1 MLNPIFCV
9 SQALE
14 LIEKIKNKK
23 KIIIKFTINKLYPKV
38 FCYDK
43 LLLTVP
49 KKKNLK
55 KILIIGSGPIAI
67 GQACEFDYSGV
78 QACKALMSDGFE
90 VILVNSNPATI
101 MTDTDLAT
109 RVYIEPLTT
118 EFVIKI
124 LEKEKPDGVIASL
137 GGQTALNLALSLDKA
152 GIFKKLNIELLGSS
166 VKLIQLTEDR
176 EKFDQALKAV
186 GAKSV
191 NNFMVRSFVDG
202 MEKIKTLEFPV
213 ILRPNYTLGGGG
225 GGLCHSLKEY
235 KIKLANALHESPTA
249 EVLVEP
255 SIYGWKEFELE
266 IMRDSKGTFVIVCS
280 IENLDPCGVHTGD
293 SITVAPQQT
302 LSDFDYQQMRTE
314 AYKIIDY
321 LGLESG
327 GANIQFAVNPNTGE
341 RVVIEVNPR
350 VSRSSALASKAT
362 GFPIAKIAALLAVGY
377 NLNEI
382 NNDITKTTLSCY
394 EPSLDYVVV
403 KVPYFNFNKFTGA
416 LDELTTQMK
425 SVGEAMGIGRT
436 FQESLQSALL
446 SLEEYLEAFPEV
458 IFSKKKLA
466 RPSSNR
472 IYQIAQAFREEL
484 SIDEVQQS
492 TYVDPWFLDQIKN
505 LVDTEKKIKSKAV
518 NNKLIFN
525 KNTNKASNIILKAK
539 RKGFSDFTLAKL
551 LTDTELNTEKKIQE
565 YRWKNN
571 INPGCFNIDT
581 CSGEFKSST
590 PYYYMSYWGEGDKDK
605 NLNLIKDFIVMIGS
619 GPNRIGQSIEFDY
632 NCVKTVKALQKENK
646 KILML
651 NSNPET
657 VSTDYDT
664 ADCLFFIP
672 LIKEHVSE
680 LFYLLKPK
688 SFVYQC
694 GGQTSL
700 NLAKS
705 LEQFCKPL
713 GSSIKTLQNAEDR
726 DLFKKVCNKLNLNIS
741 KSKML
746 SSLKEAL
753 KFVNTISYPV
763 ICRPSYVLGG
773 KRMRVVHNEK
783 ELKQY
788 FLKYK
793 DHISVNNLCLIDQFL
808 ENALELDVDLI
819 VGSDWNFV
827 VGIMEHIEFA
837 GVHSGDSMSILP
849 PQRLKKIMCEQVE
862 SISKILATE
871 LKIQGF
877 LNIQFAIK
885 DNKIYILE
893 ANPRTSRSL
902 PFMVKA
908 IDGSIMDLGAKAL
921 LGHNKK
927 DISKNL
933 LNISWKNI
941 KHICIKALIFPF
953 NKFSGVDSI
962 LGPEMKSTGE
972 VMGRGKTFSEALYK
986 AFEASYIRLPSCGE
1000 VFLSLRNK
1008 DKKKLL
1014 GTIKK
1019 LQDLGYLLSATR
1031 GTAQFLID
1039 EGIKNVFFV
1048 NKITEPKPHC
1058 VDRIC
1063 SQKISLVIN
1072 TPSGQELHSSG
1083 RAIRRS
1089 CIEYSIPCITEDSVA
1104 QVITMALEYK
1114 NKKQFS
1120 VYSL

>member
-1 MLNPIFCV
+1 M
-9 SQALE
+9 
-14 LIEKIKNKK
+14 
-23 KIIIKFTINKLYPKV
+23 PKRQ
-38 FCYDK
+38 D
-43 LLLTVP
+43 
-49 KKKNLK
+49 LK

-78 QACKALMSDGFE
+78 QACKALMAEGFE

-101 MTDTDLAT
+101 MTDAHLAT

-118 EFVIKI
+118 GFVAKI

-137 GGQTALNLALSLDKA
+137 GGQTALNLALSLDQT

-166 VKLIQLTEDR
+166 IELIQLTEDR
-176 EKFDQALKAV
+176 AQFDKALKVV

-191 NNFMVRSFVDG
+191 KNFMVHSFVEG
-202 MEKIKTLEFPV
+202 MEKIKTLEFPI

-225 GGLCHSLKEY
+225 GGLCHSLREY
-235 KIKLANALHESPTA
+235 KIKLANALHESPTS

-266 IMRDSKGTFVIVCS
+266 IMRDSQGTFVIVCS

-293 SITVAPQQT
+293 SITIAPQQT
-302 LSDFDYQQMRTE
+302 LSDFAYQQMRTE
-314 AYKIIDY
+314 TYKIIDH

-382 NNDITKTTLSCY
+382 PNDITKTTLSCY
-394 EPSLDYVVV
+394 EPALDYVVV
-403 KVPYFNFNKFTGA
+403 KVPYFNFNKFAGA

-446 SLEEYLEAFPEV
+446 SLEEHPEAFPEV

-472 IYQIAQAFREEL
+472 IYQVAQAFREGFSVE
-484 SIDEVQQS
+484 EVNQS
-492 TYVDPWFLDQIKN
+492 TYVTPWFLDQIQS
-505 LVDTEKKIKSKAV
+505 LVETEQEIKAKAASSKLVFCKKSDKA
-518 NNKLIFN
+518 N
-525 KNTNKASNIILKAK
+525 SIILKAK
-539 RKGFSDFTLAKL
+539 QKGFSDFTLAKL
-551 LTDTELNTEKKIQE
+551 LVNTELNTEQKIQE

-571 INPGCFNIDT
+571 IHPGCFNIDT
-581 CSGEFKSST
+581 CAGEFKSAT
-590 PYYYMSYWGEGDKDK
+590 PYYYMSYWGEGDKK
-605 NLNLIKDFIVMIGS
+605 ESLNQIKDFIVMLGS

-632 NCVKTVKALQKENK
+632 NCVKTLKALQKENR
-646 KILML
+646 KIVML

-664 ADCLFFIP
+664 ADCLFFMP
-672 LIKEHVSE
+672 LVKEYVSE
-680 LFYLLKPK
+680 LFYLLKPQ

-694 GGQTSL
+694 GGQTAL

-705 LEQFCKPL
+705 LEKFCKPL
-713 GSSIKTLQNAEDR
+713 GSSISTLQNAEDR
-726 DLFKKVCNKLNLNIS
+726 NLFKEVCHKLNLNIS
-741 KSKML
+741 KSKMV
-746 SSLKEAL
+746 SSLEEAL
-753 KFVNTISYPV
+753 QFISTITYPV

-783 ELKQY
+783 ELNQY

-793 DHISVNNLCLIDQFL
+793 DHISVNSLCLIDQFL

-819 VGSDWNFV
+819 VGTDWTFV

-849 PQRLKKIMCEQVE
+849 PQRLKKVMCDEVE
-862 SISKILATE
+862 VISKQLATA
-871 LKIQGF
+871 LGIQGF

-885 DNKIYILE
+885 DNKVYILE

-902 PFMVKA
+902 PFMIKA
-908 IDGSIMDLGAKAL
+908 IDGNIMDLGAKAL
-921 LGHNKK
+921 LGQDKK
-927 DISKNL
+927 NIPTSL
-933 LNISWKNI
+933 LDTSWKNI
-941 KHICIKALIFPF
+941 EHICIKALIFPF
-953 NKFSGVDSI
+953 NKFSGVDTV

-986 AFEASYIRLPSCGE
+986 AFEASYMRLPSSGE

-1008 DKKKLL
+1008 DKSKMLE
-1014 GTIKK
+1014 TIKK
-1019 LQDLGYLLSATR
+1019 LQHLGYSLSATR
-1031 GTAQFLID
+1031 GTAQFLIN
-1039 EGIKNVFFV
+1039 EGVKNVLFV

-1058 VDRIC
+1058 IDRIC

-1083 RAIRRS
+1083 RGIRRS
-1089 CIEYSIPCITEDSVA
+1089 CIEYSIPCVTEDSVA
-1104 QVITMALEYK
+1104 QVITLALEYK
-1114 NKKQFS
+1114 NKKKFD

>member
-1 MLNPIFCV
+1 MPRR
-9 SQALE
+9 
-14 LIEKIKNKK
+14 K
-23 KIIIKFTINKLYPKV
+23 
-38 FCYDK
+38 D
-43 LLLTVP
+43 
-49 KKKNLK
+49 LK

-78 QACKALMSDGFE
+78 QACKALMSEGFE

-101 MTDTDLAT
+101 MTDAELAT

-118 EFVIKI
+118 VFVTKI
-124 LEKEKPDGVIASL
+124 LEKEKPDAVIASL
-137 GGQTALNLALSLDKA
+137 GGQTALNLALSLDKT

-166 VKLIQLTEDR
+166 IELIKLTEDR
-176 EKFDQALKAV
+176 AQFDKALKIV

-191 NNFMVRSFVDG
+191 KNFMVYSFIEG

-225 GGLCHSLKEY
+225 GGLCYSLKEY

-266 IMRDSKGTFVIVCS
+266 IMRDSQGTFVIVCS

-302 LSDFDYQQMRTE
+302 LSDFAYQEMRTE

-327 GANIQFAVNPNTGE
+327 GANIQFAVNPKTGE

-362 GFPIAKIAALLAVGY
+362 GFPIAKIAAFLAVGY

-382 NNDITKTTLSCY
+382 TNDITTTTLSCY
-394 EPSLDYVVV
+394 EPALDYVVV
-403 KVPYFNFNKFTGA
+403 KVPYFNFNKFAGA
-416 LDELTTQMK
+416 SNELTTQMK
-425 SVGEAMGIGRT
+425 SVGEAMGVGRT

-458 IFSKKKLA
+458 VFSKKKLA
-466 RPSSNR
+466 RPSSHR
-472 IYQIAQAFREEL
+472 IYQIAQAFREGL
-484 SIDEVQQS
+484 SIEEVYQS
-492 TYVDPWFLDQIKN
+492 TYVTPWFLDQIKN
-505 LVDTEKKIKSKAV
+505 LTDTEEEIKTQALSNAQVFEKKS
-518 NNKLIFN
+518 
-525 KNTNKASNIILKAK
+525 NKAGHLILKAK
-539 RKGFSDFTLAKL
+539 RKGFSDFSLAKL
-551 LTDTELNTEKKIQE
+551 LINTELNTENKIQK

-571 INPGCFNIDT
+571 IHPGCFNIDT
-581 CSGEFKSST
+581 CAGEFKSST
-590 PYYYMSYWGEGDKDK
+590 PYYYMSYWGEGEKK
-605 NLNLIKDFIVMIGS
+605 EVLNSIKDFIVMLGS

-632 NCVKTVKALQKENK
+632 NCVKTLKALQKENK

-664 ADCLFFIP
+664 ADCLFFMP
-672 LIKEHVSE
+672 LLKEYASE
-680 LFYLLKPK
+680 LFYLLKPQ

-694 GGQTSL
+694 GGQTAL
-700 NLAKS
+700 NLAQS
-705 LEQFCKPL
+705 LEVFCKPL
-713 GSSIKTLQNAEDR
+713 GSPIETLQNAEDR
-726 DLFKKVCNKLNLNIS
+726 NLFKEICHKLNLNIS
-741 KSKML
+741 KSKMV
-746 SSLKEAL
+746 SSAKEAL
-753 KFVNTISYPV
+753 QFVNSIVYPV

-773 KRMRVVHNEK
+773 KRMQVVRNEK
-783 ELKQY
+783 ELTQY
-788 FLKYK
+788 FVKYK
-793 DHISVNNLCLIDQFL
+793 DHISKNNLCLIDQFL

-819 VGSDWNFV
+819 IGPDWTFV
-827 VGIMEHIEFA
+827 VGVMEHIEFA

-849 PQRLKKIMCEQVE
+849 PQRLKKEMCKDVE
-862 SISKILATE
+862 NISKQLAKA
-871 LKIQGF
+871 LGVQGF

-921 LGHNKK
+921 LGHDKK
-927 DISKNL
+927 NIPARL
-933 LNISWKNI
+933 LNISWRNI
-941 KHICIKALIFPF
+941 KYVCIKSLIFPF
-953 NKFSGVDSI
+953 NKFSGVDI
-962 LGPEMKSTGE
+962 VLGPEMKSTGE
-972 VMGRGKTFSEALYK
+972 TMGRGKIFSEALYK
-986 AFEASYIRLPSCGE
+986 AFEASYVKLPSSGE
-1000 VFLSLRNK
+1000 VFLSLRDK
-1008 DKKKLL
+1008 DKPKLL
-1014 GTIKK
+1014 ETVKT
-1019 LQDLGYLLSATR
+1019 LQSLGYSISATR
-1031 GTAQFLID
+1031 GTAQFFID
-1039 EGIKNVFFV
+1039 KGIKNVLFI

-1058 VDRIC
+1058 IDRIC
-1063 SQKISLVIN
+1063 SQKIGLVIN
-1072 TPSGQELHSSG
+1072 TPSGKELHSSG
-1083 RAIRRS
+1083 KGIRRS

-1104 QVITMALEYK
+1104 QVITLALEYK
-1114 NKKQFS
+1114 KKQKFD